1 MARVARQTDL
11 STGSTAQK
19 ASISVAGA
27 ALVIA
32 THETMSMTNSNAQ
45 SNRDPERSQSE
56 IESVV
61 TYLQRTVDELNSVIL
76 EHQRRID
83 SQDKELAR
91 LRAMFTNLV
100 DSIVEVPRRPE
111 EEKPPHY

>member
-1 MARVARQTDL
+1 MTDTD
-11 STGSTAQK
+11 S
-19 ASISVAGA
+19 
-27 ALVIA
+27 
-32 THETMSMTNSNAQ
+32 Q
-45 SNRDPERSQSE
+45 SNQDLEHGQSE

-83 SQDKELAR
+83 SQEKELAR
-91 LRAMFTNLV
+91 LRALFTNLV

-111 EEKPPHY
+111 DEKPPHY

>member
-1 MARVARQTDL
+1 
-11 STGSTAQK
+11 
-19 ASISVAGA
+19 
-27 ALVIA
+27 
-32 THETMSMTNSNAQ
+32 MTNSESQ
-45 SNRDPERSQSE
+45 SNQDLQDGQSE

-83 SQDKELAR
+83 SQEKELAR

-100 DSIVEVPRRPE
+100 DSIVEAPRRPE
-111 EEKPPHY
+111 DEKPPHY

>member
-1 MARVARQTDL
+1 MALT
-11 STGSTAQK
+11 
-19 ASISVAGA
+19 I
-27 ALVIA
+27 LVFRLPP
-32 THETMSMTNSNAQ
+32 HERMSMTHSETQ
-45 SNRDPERSQSE
+45 SNGDLKCSQSE

-83 SQDKELAR
+83 AQEKELAR
-91 LRAMFTNLV
+91 LRVMFTNLV

-111 EEKPPHY
+111 DEKPPHY